1 MFYDVDAEK
10 VVSSVIL
17 AYFKDYDLVR
27 HQTESFNMFITQD
40 IREMVQET
48 PEINILD
55 YVSLLNLF
63 YCFVGLP
70 LISLLLDF
78 PFFLRK
84 NRFEHISLYPSMTT
98 NAYGDHFLVPERG
111 MVKRLHVCVSY
122 KA

>member
-40 IREMVQET
+40 IKEMVQET

-78 PFFLRK
+78 PFVFCEKFGLR
-84 NRFEHISLYPSMTT
+84 ISLFIP
-98 NAYGDHFLVPERG
+98 R
-111 MVKRLHVCVSY
+111 
-122 KA
+122 